1 VIIQARMS
9 STRLPGKVL
18 MKLDGREVLG
28 HIISR
33 YQRLD
38 FVDKILI
45 TTSDTHDDDQI
56 SCFAQKNGIALSRG
70 SLENVLDR
78 FYHCATE
85 HSLDLIIRHT
95 ADNIFLDSSL
105 LKKAINASKSFDLE
119 KPFIISSRGGMIP
132 IGMDIEVFNF
142 PALAL
147 AQVQAQSPYER
158 EHVTPFLY
166 SSDKVLKKSTKNS
179 FQPKSGLP
187 VPTCTLDTF
196 GDLIV
201 VNSYLEWLNGRES
214 TVENCYEWW
223 GAKGA

>member
-1 VIIQARMS
+1 MS

-28 HIISR
+28 HIVSR

-38 FVDKILI
+38 FVDEILI
-45 TTSDTHDDDQI
+45 STSDTHDDDQI
-56 SCFAQKNGIALSRG
+56 SGFAQKNGIALSRG

-78 FYHCATE
+78 VYRCATE
-85 HSLDLIIRHT
+85 YSLDLIIRHT

-119 KPFIISSRGGMIP
+119 KPFIISSRGGIIP

-142 PALAL
+142 LALAL
-147 AQVQAQSPYER
+147 AQVQAQSMYDR

-166 SSDKVLKKSTKNS
+166 SSAKVLKKSIGNS
-179 FQPKSGLP
+179 FQPKSDLS
-187 VPTCTLDTF
+187 VPTCTLDTSS
-196 GDLIV
+196 DLIA
-201 VNSYLEWLNGRES
+201 VNSYLEWLNGRDS

-223 GAKGA
+223 RTKGS